1 MFCHGN
7 IFEKFLNVL
16 VKRCLDS
23 LTLLGVLCTTKSTR
37 SFFLGLWTDT
47 LSYHV
52 WNKL

>member
-23 LTLLGVLCTTKSTR
+23 LTQLGVLCTTKSTR
-37 SFFLGLWTDT
+37 SFFSGFVDRHSLI
-47 LSYHV
+47 SCV
-52 WNKL
+52 E

>member
-1 MFCHGN
+1 MFCYGN

-37 SFFLGLWTDT
+37 SFFSGFVDRHSLI
-47 LSYHV
+47 SCV
-52 WNKL
+52 E

>member
-37 SFFLGLWTDT
+37 SFLCGFVDRHSLI
-47 LSYHV
+47 SCV
-52 WNKL
+52 E

>member
-16 VKRCLDS
+16 VKRCLDL

-37 SFFLGLWTDT
+37 SFFSGFVDRHSLI
-47 LSYHV
+47 SCV
-52 WNKL
+52 E